1 MPNYHLIE
9 SADLAKMG
17 MVSDDELTQALGQDL
32 AEHVEELE
40 AFKEAAYDAQAQARV
55 YRYQVIP
62 RLQAQIEDLKSFIE
76 KKAYP

>member
-40 AFKEAAYDAQAQARV
+40 AFKEAAYDAQAKARV
-55 YRYQVIP
+55 YQYQVIP
-62 RLQAQIEDLKSFIE
+62 RLHAEIERLTAILNE
-76 KKAYP
+76 KA